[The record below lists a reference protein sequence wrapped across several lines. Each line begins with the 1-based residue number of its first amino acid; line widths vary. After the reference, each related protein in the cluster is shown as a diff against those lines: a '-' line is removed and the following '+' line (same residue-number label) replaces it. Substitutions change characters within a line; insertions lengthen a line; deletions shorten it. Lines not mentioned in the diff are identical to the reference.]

1 MEGLIRNCGG
11 RVRGNELE
19 ICSRDFRIHV
29 TIRGNSIGV
38 HSVGDIHVSLPLLCL
53 FGVGWGVSLMSRLLS
68 WIPYY
73 RNMLR
78 KILDFRVSGESLGF
92 IGSKPYRYIE
102 QV

>member
-1 MEGLIRNCGG
+1 MGGLIRNRGG

-19 ICSRDFRIHV
+19 IGGRDFRIHV

-38 HSVGDIHVSLPLLCL
+38 HSVGDIYVSFPLLYL

-68 WIPYY
+68 WIPYHL
-73 RNMLR
+73 NMLR
-78 KILDFRVSGESLGF
+78 KILDSLVSRESLGF
-92 IGSKPYRYIE
+92 IGSKPYRCIE